1 MFSLKISVKTKK
13 NRSLLFV
20 MKPLVFYETPLSS
33 EALGF
38 SLLSPYANP
47 ALVSGVRLLE
57 NFMWIM
63 QVELVIDCHI
73 HFLRFFDI
81 EALNA
86 LVKIEGAR
94 APLAPPSASTN
105 GGG

>member
-1 MFSLKISVKTKK
+1 
-13 NRSLLFV
+13 
-20 MKPLVFYETPLSS
+20 
-33 EALGF
+33 
-38 SLLSPYANP
+38 
-47 ALVSGVRLLE
+47 
-57 NFMWIM
+57 MWIM
-63 QVELVIDCHI
+63 QVEFVIDCHI
-73 HFLRFFDI
+73 HFHRFFDI